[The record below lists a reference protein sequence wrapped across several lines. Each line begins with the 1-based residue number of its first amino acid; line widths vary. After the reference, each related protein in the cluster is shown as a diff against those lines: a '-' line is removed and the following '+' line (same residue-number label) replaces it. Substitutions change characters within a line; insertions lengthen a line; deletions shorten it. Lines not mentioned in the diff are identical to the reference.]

1 MAIDAQTAAE
11 LYIYGYPLVYC
22 TDEILKLT
30 DGRTTLFPAAAPF
43 NTFNCARDLL
53 GPDAAF
59 VSPNNDTLYVV
70 AALDMSGGPLLLH
83 TPDTGDRYYVLQ
95 FVDAWS
101 NNFAYVGQRAT
112 GTAAADWFIVPAGH
126 EGPVPEGVTVIEV
139 PSTLAVIVGRVQV
152 DGEADLPAVRA
163 LQDQFTLTPA
173 PGTSDGDG
181 PPRYDT
187 TVDDDLVFWE
197 RFRAYLAAFPPP
209 AADAGFLDLASQAGL
224 TGDASSV
231 ADLDP
236 ALVPVL
242 HEGEAQG
249 RALIESLAAGG
260 DTPPGSWTSALHL
273 FDYNLDRL
281 GPGTIDAPEWKIA
294 DRKRAYVTRSFAA
307 RAGLWGNHG
316 YEADYELVYQDQ
328 HGDTLN
334 GAHRYEVTFDPPPP
348 AKAFWSLTM
357 YDTPSYYLVDNPI
370 DRYSIGDRT
379 PGLRFADDGS
389 VTIRLQ
395 AEAPDGDEAANWLP
409 APAGDFRPVLRMYV
423 PGDAVL
429 AGTYPMP
436 PIRRLD

>member
-1 MAIDAQTAAE
+1 MAIDTQAAAE
-11 LYIYGYPLVYC
+11 LYIYGYPLIYC

-30 DGRTTLFPAAAPF
+30 DGRTTLFPRAAPF

-53 GPDAAF
+53 GPEAEF

-101 NNFAYVGQRAT
+101 NNFAYVGHRAS
-112 GTAAADWFIVPAGH
+112 GTAAADWLLVPAGYD
-126 EGPVPEGVTVIEV
+126 GPVSGGATPIEV

-152 DGEADLPAVRA
+152 DGEADLAAVRA
-163 LQDQFTLTPA
+163 LQDQFTLSAA
-173 PGTSDGDG
+173 PGATDGAG
-181 PPRYDT
+181 APGYDT
-187 TVDDDLVFWE
+187 TVDDDVVFWE

-209 AADAGFLDLASQAGL
+209 AADAEFVALAAQAGL
-224 TGDASSV
+224 TDASSV
-231 ADLDP
+231 RDLSSDQI
-236 ALVPVL
+236 AVL
-242 HEGEAQG
+242 REGEAQG
-249 RALIESLAAGG
+249 RALVESLAAGG
-260 DTPPGSWTSALHL
+260 DTPPGAWTSARHL

-281 GPGTIDAPEWKIA
+281 GPGTIDTPEWKIA
-294 DRKRAYVTRSFAA
+294 DRRKAYVTRAVAA

-316 YEADYELVYQDQ
+316 YEADYELVHEDE
-328 HGDTLN
+328 HGDTLD

-348 AKAFWSLTM
+348 AGAFWSLTM

-379 PGLRFADDGS
+379 PGLRYAADGS
-389 VTIRLQ
+389 ITILMQ
-395 AEAPDGDEAANWLP
+395 ADAPDGDRAANWLP
-409 APAGDFRPVLRMYV
+409 APRGGFRPVLRMYE
-423 PGDAVL
+423 PSDRVL
-429 AGTYPMP
+429 DGTYPMP